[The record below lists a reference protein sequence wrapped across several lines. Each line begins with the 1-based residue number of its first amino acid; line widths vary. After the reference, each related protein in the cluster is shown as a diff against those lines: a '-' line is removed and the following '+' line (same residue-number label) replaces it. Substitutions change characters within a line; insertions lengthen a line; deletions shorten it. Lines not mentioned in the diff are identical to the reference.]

1 MNMHGDEKSDEGV
14 VPEKRP
20 NNGSLLPAEAV
31 EGRTSPKGNGG
42 RTAAVR
48 TQSRAAASNGLAA
61 VRQAA
66 RQSKGVRFTA
76 LLHHLT
82 VELLERSYFA
92 LKRNAAPGI
101 DGVTWQAYGENLEE
115 NLPELHARIHRG
127 RYRAAVL
134 IVTVMVDILRF
145 EGCGEAVFF
154 GQAVWGGGTP
164 VRMER
169 NRLSQEG
176 KTR

>member
-76 LLHHLT
+76 LLHRGDGSVAQQGAHWAP
-82 VELLERSYFA
+82 ELLCRSPERPKRDLVFSQVKHLWRRA
-92 LKRNAAPGI
+92 LGRRSQRASLNWEKFSRLVDRFFPPI
-101 DGVTWQAYGENLEE
+101 RILHP
-115 NLPELHARIHRG
+115 LPCHRFDARTRG
-127 RYRAAVL
+127 RS
-134 IVTVMVDILRF
+134 
-145 EGCGEAVFF
+145 
-154 GQAVWGGGTP
+154 P
-164 VRMER
+164 VR
-169 NRLSQEG
+169 
-176 KTR
+176 